1 MPVSAAFARLSLVLL
16 TLVTLPACEL
26 AEGIFKAGMGV
37 GIFLVVL
44 VVALVFFLIGKVR
57 RHV

>member
-1 MPVSAAFARLSLVLL
+1 MAASVFSRLFLVLL
-16 TLVTLPACEL
+16 AGVALSGCEL

-37 GIFLVVL
+37 GIFLVVV
-44 VVALVFFLIGKVR
+44 VVALAFYLIGKVR